1 MKNILTNS
9 AVQQQECEDHPL
21 VRAAYAVG
29 VGIMMVGSVMPHS
42 ERWMTCGIALI
53 AFSILY

>member
-42 ERWMTCGIALI
+42 ERWMTCGIALDRK
-53 AFSILY
+53 SVV